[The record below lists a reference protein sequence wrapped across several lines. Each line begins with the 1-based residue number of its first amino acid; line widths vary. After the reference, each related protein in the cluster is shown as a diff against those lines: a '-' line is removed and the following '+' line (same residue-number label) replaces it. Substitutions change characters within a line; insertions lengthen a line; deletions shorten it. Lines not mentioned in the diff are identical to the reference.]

1 MSKPEEQPTIVC
13 LNYCR
18 TDPDSGYCLTCG
30 RPPVP
35 VTGVNLSAPLFGGLS
50 LGGLKLSGSGGD
62 LFRVWKPPSR
72 SAAATSAA
80 SR

>member
-1 MSKPEEQPTIVC
+1 MNETQEQPHIVC

-35 VTGVNLSAPLFGGLS
+35 VTGVDLSTPLFGGM
-50 LGGLKLSGSGGD
+50 KLSGLKISVGKD
-62 LFRVWKPPSR
+62 DKEEKSN
-72 SAAATSAA
+72 S
-80 SR
+80 